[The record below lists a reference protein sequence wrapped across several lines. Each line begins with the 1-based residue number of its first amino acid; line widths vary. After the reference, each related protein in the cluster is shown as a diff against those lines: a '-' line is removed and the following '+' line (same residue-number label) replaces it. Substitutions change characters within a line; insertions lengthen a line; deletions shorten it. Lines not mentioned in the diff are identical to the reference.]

1 MTWAGQPFI
10 TSSDSHMTDTAV
22 MEARL
27 PGSKDCLK
35 SIHLVDL
42 LFHFIRRPIDTAGD
56 FKAAFLKSEEEEGCF
71 LML

>member
-27 PGSKDCLK
+27 PRSKDCLK

-42 LFHFIRRPIDTAGD
+42 LFSFHKETNRYCVILKPGF
-56 FKAAFLKSEEEEGCF
+56 FKKKKEEEEGCF
-71 LML
+71 